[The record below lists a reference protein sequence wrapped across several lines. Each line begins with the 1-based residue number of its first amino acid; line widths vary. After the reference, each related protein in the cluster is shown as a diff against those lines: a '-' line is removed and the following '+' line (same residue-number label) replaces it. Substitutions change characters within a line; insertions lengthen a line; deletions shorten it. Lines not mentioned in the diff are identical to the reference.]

1 MRVLVVHYHL
11 KPGGVSTVIRR
22 QLSALAELGVEAA
35 ALVGE
40 SGPGCGACVAVEP
53 ALAYDGS
60 PGGAPGPGKAAAI
73 AAAVRREA
81 DALGPDTVI
90 HVHNPTIRK
99 NAALLPALGALAS
112 EGRPLVLHVH
122 DLAED
127 WRPDV
132 YSLEAYPDGAHWA
145 VINRR
150 DEAMLRAAGAE
161 AVTFLPNPVPCPP
174 WQGEASFASG
184 PGLVLY
190 PVRGIR
196 RKNLGEAVL
205 LALFAR
211 QGSRVGV
218 TLPPTSPKDLPY
230 YESWIECAA
239 RCRAPVSFGLGL
251 AREFDSL
258 YAEARA
264 ALTTSVKE
272 GFGLSF
278 LEPAARGRVTLGRRL
293 EAVVSDFEAEGLDF
307 PGLYDALLV
316 QPGLFDAAAFRRRAE
331 EAIERASASYGRLP
345 GGLGAAEYA
354 ALVMESLSG
363 TADFGRL
370 DEAAQRE
377 VLSAVA
383 TPGPGA
389 DRARAGLS
397 ELNPWLPNWD
407 RAADELE
414 PLEVESLAPWSE
426 ARYGERLESLY
437 RATLSGSSGRAPR
450 KGDLLDAYLK
460 PEAYHGVGV

>member
-11 KPGGVSTVIRR
+11 RPGGVTTVVRR
-22 QLSALAELGVEAA
+22 QLSALAELGIEAA

-40 SGPGCGACVAVEP
+40 AGPGCGACVAVEP
-53 ALAYDGS
+53 ALAYDEPACGLADPAKS
-60 PGGAPGPGKAAAI
+60 AAI
-73 AAAVRREA
+73 ARAARREA

-99 NAALLPALGALAS
+99 NASLLPALRALAA
-112 EGRPLVLHVH
+112 EGRPLVMHVH

-127 WRPDV
+127 WRPDA
-132 YSLEAYPDGAHWA
+132 YSPEAYPDGAHWA

-150 DEAMLRAAGAE
+150 DEAALKGAGAE

-174 WQGEASFASG
+174 WQAEASFASG

-205 LALFAR
+205 LSLFAR

-218 TLPPTSPKDLPY
+218 TLPPTSPRDLPY
-230 YESWIECAA
+230 YESWIQCAA
-239 RCRAPVSFGLGL
+239 RYRAPVSFGLGL
-251 AREFDSL
+251 AREFDAL

-293 EAVVSDFEAEGLDF
+293 TAIVADFEAEGLAF
-307 PGLYDALLV
+307 SGLYDELLV
-316 QPGLFDAAAFRRRAE
+316 PPGLFEGEAFRARVE
-331 EAIERASASYGRLP
+331 ETIERALQSYGRLP

-354 ALVMESLSG
+354 GLVMDSLSVA
-363 TADFGRL
+363 ADFGRL

-383 TPGPGA
+383 TPGA
-389 DRARAGLS
+389 DRARASLAA
-397 ELNPWLPNWD
+397 LNPWLPGWD
-407 RAADELE
+407 EAADELG
-414 PLEVESLAPWSE
+414 PLDLESLAPWSE

-450 KGDLLDAYLK
+450 KGDLLDAYLT